1 MPTGYTAGIEDGKI
15 TTGKDFLKLCTRAFG
30 IAMNVR
36 DEPLSVPTPT
46 KFEPSTY
53 YKDRFEEAKA
63 QLEKCRKMSFEEAKT
78 KMIKSHEDRV
88 KMYKSIAE
96 RYIENNKKYAK
107 VRAEVETWI
116 PPTLEHYNL
125 KRFALEQI
133 DMCIEK
139 QEYIDECLQKANEKL
154 DDSDK
159 AVDEFISREFESC
172 YEDLKRAKENW
183 EEEQA
188 RAASKNA
195 WMENFLNSLK

>member
-1 MPTGYTAGIEDGKI
+1 MPTGYTVEIEDGKI

-30 IAMNVR
+30 IAMDLR

-46 KFEPSTY
+46 KFEPKTY
-53 YKDRFEEAKA
+53 YKDRLEEAKVK
-63 QLEKCRKMSFEEAKT
+63 LEKCRKMSFEEAKA
-78 KMIKSHEDRV
+78 KMVKSYEDRV

-107 VRAEVETWI
+107 VRAEVEAWN

-125 KRFALEQI
+125 KKFALEQI

-139 QEYIDECLQKANEKL
+139 QEYIDECLQKANEEL
-154 DDSDK
+154 DDSNE
-159 AVDEFISREFESC
+159 AVERYISEEIESC
-172 YEDLKRAKENW
+172 YKSVIRAKENW
-183 EEEQA
+183 DEEVA

-195 WMENFLNSLK
+195 WMEEFLNSL

>member
-1 MPTGYTAGIEDGKI
+1 MPTGYTAGIEDGTI

-30 IAMNVR
+30 IAMDLR

-46 KFEPSTY
+46 KFEPNTY
-53 YKDRFEEAKA
+53 YKDKLEEAKAELEECRKISFEEAKA
-63 QLEKCRKMSFEEAKT
+63 
-78 KMIKSHEDRV
+78 KMIKSHADRV

-96 RYIENNKKYAK
+96 RYTENNKKYAK
-107 VRAEVETWI
+107 VRAEVEAWN

-125 KRFALEQI
+125 KKFALEQI

-159 AVDEFISREFESC
+159 AVEEFISHEFESC
-172 YEDLKRAKENW
+172 YENLKRRKEYW